1 MGLGSGRRGELL
13 GVAEVADYLG
23 VGTVTVYR
31 WCREGRLPCLKVG
44 KSWRIRREALE
55 DVLRRGERPATL
67 VGQLR
72 GFLGVPDCVIAV
84 AETPELLH
92 QLDAAFMKVGEARG
106 AMLVKFH
113 GGEAEPAEELR
124 AALERNGLDATRLE
138 GEGRLLMVAENP
150 AEERTE
156 GLRRILEGEV
166 ADGRTVWASFNWTKR
181 VDVERAIAQQEALRE
196 LADARQLVI
205 KTAVLERVTDEWDAG
220 ERRRAQA
227 SHSGTISLSDA
238 GLSLAR
244 VTPLSPG

>member
-1 MGLGSGRRGELL
+1 M

-55 DVLRRGERPATL
+55 DFLRRGERPATL

-113 GGEAEPAEELR
+113 GGEVEPAEELR
-124 AALERNGLDATRLE
+124 AALERNGLDVTRLE
-138 GEGRLLMVAENP
+138 GEGRLLMVAEDP

-181 VDVERAIAQQEALRE
+181 LDVERAIAQQEALTE

-205 KTAVLERVTDEWDAG
+205 KTAVLERVTDDWDAG

-227 SHSGTISLSDA
+227 SHSGTISLSEA

>member
-1 MGLGSGRRGELL
+1 MGVGSGLRGELL

-23 VGTVTVYR
+23 VGPVTVYR

-44 KSWRIRREALE
+44 KSWRIRQEALE
-55 DVLRRGERPATL
+55 DFLGRGERPATL

-106 AMLVKFH
+106 ALLVKFH
-113 GGEAEPAEELR
+113 GGESEPAEELR
-124 AALERNGLDATRLE
+124 AELERNGLEAARLE
-138 GEGRLLMVAENP
+138 EEGRLLMVAEDP
-150 AEERTE
+150 AEARTE
-156 GLRRILEGEV
+156 GLRRVLEGE
-166 ADGRTVWASFNWTKR
+166 AGGGRTVWASFNWMKR
-181 VDVERAIAQQEALRE
+181 PDVERALAQQEALAE

-205 KTAVLERVTDEWDAG
+205 KTAVLERVADGWDAG
-220 ERRRAQA
+220 ERRRAQT
-227 SHSGTISLSDA
+227 SHSGTISLSEA

>member
-1 MGLGSGRRGELL
+1 MS
-13 GVAEVADYLG
+13 
-23 VGTVTVYR
+23 
-31 WCREGRLPCLKVG
+31 
-44 KSWRIRREALE
+44 
-55 DVLRRGERPATL
+55 RGERPATL

-227 SHSGTISLSDA
+227 SHSGTISLSEA

>member
-1 MGLGSGRRGELL
+1 M
-13 GVAEVADYLG
+13 AEVAGYLG

-31 WCREGRLPCLKVG
+31 RCREGRLPCLKVG
-44 KSWRIRREALE
+44 RLWRIRGGARGFLE
-55 DVLRRGERPATL
+55 PGERPATL

-72 GFLGVPDCVIAV
+72 GFLGVPDCVIVV

-92 QLDAAFMKVGEARG
+92 RLDAAFMEVGEARG

-138 GEGRLLMVAENP
+138 EGRQVMVAEDP
-150 AEERTE
+150 PEKRTD
-156 GLRRILEGEV
+156 GLRRVLKGEA

-181 VDVERAIAQQEALRE
+181 LDVDRAIAQQEALTE
-196 LADARQLVI
+196 LADARQLVT
-205 KTAVLERVTDEWDAG
+205 KTAVLERVANGWDAG
-220 ERRRAQA
+220 ERRRAWN
-227 SHSGTISLSDA
+227 SHSGTISLPEA

>member
-1 MGLGSGRRGELL
+1 M

-44 KSWRIRREALE
+44 KSWRIRGEALE
-55 DVLRRGERPATL
+55 DFLSRGERPATL

-92 QLDAAFMKVGEARG
+92 RLDAAFMKVGEARG

-138 GEGRLLMVAENP
+138 GEGRLLMVAEDP

-181 VDVERAIAQQEALRE
+181 LDVERAIAQQEALRE

-205 KTAVLERVTDEWDAG
+205 KTAVLERVTDGWDAG

-227 SHSGTISLSDA
+227 AHSGTISLSEA